1 MHSVVRPGKISSVN
15 YKHGCA
21 DVVFNGNGGCIK
33 EALPFLASEYD
44 MPCTGDMVLV
54 VFEQFDKREQGFIIG
69 KYFNSSCLVPEGL
82 SKGDYFKKFS
92 KDAYIKYDNGSNKLV
107 ISAGEINISADIESG
122 VLTLSAKKVVI
133 NES

>member
-1 MHSVVRPGKISSVN
+1 MHSVVRQGKISSVD

-21 DVVFNGNGGCIK
+21 DVVFDGTGGDIK

-44 MPCTGDMVLV
+44 MPHTGDMVLV

-82 SKGDYFKKFS
+82 SKGDYFKRFS
-92 KDAYIKYDNGSNKLV
+92 GDSYIKYDKGGNRLV
-107 ISAGEINISADIESG
+107 LSAGEINISADIESG
-122 VLTLSAKKVVI
+122 TLVLSAKKVLI
-133 NES
+133 DEG